1 MSSGGGWNGCTAS
14 PCPKIRASGGW
25 WWCGK
30 TGPPPRGTPAGQA
43 CRPSVRC
50 SGTGQGARS
59 GEEEACTKGT
69 KDTVLEWG
77 GGGRSVS
84 RLGNLLRG
92 RQRAASEDGEKEQVQ
107 QLPIARIDRNPYQ
120 PREVFDDEALAALR
134 ASIEVHRILQPIV
147 GQPAEEEGRYQ
158 LVAGQRR
165 LQPAKALGW
174 EHVLEEGRAYQRLV
188 EEFGLTQRE
197 LAERVGKGQSTV
209 ANKLRLLHLAPK
221 VQEIVRERGLSERH
235 ARALLQLEGAE
246 AQEEAARIIAD
257 RGMTVREAEAWIAR
271 RKERAQQAKQ
281 RRVWILKD
289 VRLFLNGIQQLV

>member
-1 MSSGGGWNGCTAS
+1 M
-14 PCPKIRASGGW
+14 
-25 WWCGK
+25 
-30 TGPPPRGTPAGQA
+30 
-43 CRPSVRC
+43 
-50 SGTGQGARS
+50 
-59 GEEEACTKGT
+59 
-69 KDTVLEWG
+69 
-77 GGGRSVS
+77 S

-134 ASIEVHRILQPIV
+134 ASIEVHGILQPIV
-147 GQPAEEEGRYQ
+147 VRPAEEEGRYQ
-158 LVAGQRR
+158 LVAGERR
-165 LQPAKALGW
+165 LQAAKALGW
-174 EHVLEEGRAYQRLV
+174 EHVPAIIRTVGNQELAELALIENLQREDLHFLEEARAYQRLV

-209 ANKLRLLHLAPK
+209 ANKLRLLQLAPK

-289 VRLFLNGIQQLV
+289 VRLFLNGIQQLVKQVQSSGIPVEWEQEQDGDWIEVRLRINRKGNERRG